1 MISESDGSD
10 DEYIVKLR
18 EKISHMQEEEKSSR
32 IVSKNE
38 KLTLQLIDIKES
50 KEEYCYNKI

>member
-50 KEEYCYNKI
+50 KEEYCYNI